1 MRTQYAV
8 FIFRERSTERTARC
22 EYMQIMLSRL
32 QHDLFNQLMTEVE
45 KSGSCRAEVLRHATD
60 RGWSDSISN
69 RPSFTGKDSLT
80 LLESAMAVTGDK
92 SLPTK
97 LGHSVGIESYG
108 VFGFALMTCPNLR
121 TSNRLLMRYSGIF
134 SNLSWISYE
143 TDAALVLRLNLDVGS
158 AELCVPAAELCFAQL
173 YKIGSSLYGGAV
185 PDAKIELCFPKPA
198 HAGCYRYGRSTEVR
212 FNSQFNQV
220 VIPTKALDTPVRS
233 ADSTRHILF
242 SQQCEAMLYGVNDT
256 RKTAAAVRKLLM
268 LSAGAFLGISD
279 IANKLNLSERTLR
292 RHLLEEDTNFRQI
305 LEEVRNLLAR
315 EYLTKTTMPVAEI
328 AHLLE
333 YSETSN
339 FRRAFFRWNELT
351 PHNYRLQQSPQQTL
365 SSMTGN
371 DLPVL

>member
-1 MRTQYAV
+1 
-8 FIFRERSTERTARC
+8 
-22 EYMQIMLSRL
+22 MQIMLSSL
-32 QHDLFNQLMTEVE
+32 QYDLFDQLMTEVE
-45 KSGSCRAEVLRHATD
+45 KSGSCRAEVLKHATD
-60 RGWSDSISN
+60 RGWSAPLSHRLPFIG
-69 RPSFTGKDSLT
+69 RDSLT
-80 LLESAMAVTGDK
+80 LLDSAMAVTGDN

-121 TSNRLLMRYSGIF
+121 ASNRLLMRYSGIF

-143 TDAALVLRLNLDVGS
+143 TDAALVVRLNLDVAS
-158 AELCVPAAELCFAQL
+158 PELCIPAAELCFAQI
-173 YKIGSSLYGGAV
+173 YKIGSSLYGGTV
-185 PDAKIELCFPKPA
+185 PGAKIELSFSKPA
-198 HAGCYRYGRSTEVR
+198 HAECYRYGKSTEVR

-233 ADSTRHILF
+233 ADSARHILF
-242 SQQCEAMLYGVNDT
+242 SQQCEAMLHGVNDT

-268 LSAGAFLGISD
+268 LSAGEFLGISD
-279 IANKLNLSERTLR
+279 VANRLNMSERTLR

-315 EYLTKTTMPVAEI
+315 EYLTKTTMPVGEI

-333 YSETSN
+333 YSATSN

-351 PHNYRLQQSPQQTL
+351 PHNYRLQQSPKKPP
-365 SSMTGN
+365 SPMTGN
-371 DLPVL
+371 DSPVL